1 MEPRC
6 NFWIEKNGEV
16 VLSDWRVAL
25 LEAVD
30 ATGSISGA
38 AERMGVHYRLAW
50 SRIHE
55 IEGRL
60 GVKMVETQTGGVGG
74 GGAKLTPAA
83 RDYIRKFHA
92 FSDGLHALVS
102 TRFEEAFGKAG

>member
-6 NFWIEKNGEV
+6 NFWIEKDGEV

-38 AERMGVHYRLAW
+38 ARQMGVHYRLAW
-50 SRIHE
+50 KRIRE
-55 IEGRL
+55 IEARL
-60 GVKMVETQTGGVGG
+60 GVKMVETQTGGRGG
-74 GGAKLTPAA
+74 GGARLTPAA
-83 RDYIRKFHA
+83 RDYIRRFHA
-92 FSDGLHALVS
+92 FSDGLHALVDI
-102 TRFEEAFGKAG
+102 RFTEAFGDAE